1 MKHYLLL
8 PIIVLLSAVS
18 CREMEQDADIMP
30 RNAREASRLVSVRV
44 DFSGSEDTKSVVT
57 ESVEDFT
64 EAYLFAFWATGADA
78 GAPCMT
84 SEGPVAMYTDSKAI
98 NWELPAGEPIEI
110 LAFVN
115 AVEDVRRTLDGW
127 ASGLFPFT
135 KDDLLSFSYSCASA
149 SDLQDLQD
157 REYNMPMT
165 GMVPVTIDP
174 DSPSLTIPVKRLFAK
189 FSISLDVGTWAEEG
203 WTVTAAKV
211 TGARSNTEVPYF
223 YTGDGVGFR
232 QADPSKFSSVDT
244 STAAD
249 LTDLNFRD
257 ADNRS
262 RPVTFYFLE
271 NCQNVSGVASKWSS
285 VFTDLAADVD
295 NCSYLKIIVTADK
308 AGYGQRSFGYRIY
321 LDSTPGSGMNTTFNI
336 VRNTSRSIV
345 LKLGAPQ
352 DGFLWTNSSS
362 ITLAPGESVT
372 IPFETSLKKDE
383 ITITGGLELVSEIVW
398 NPVNAECKTGFPFSG
413 SASLR
418 ARTEAVDGVVTVTGG
433 SSNREIKDE
442 AKVGIATPIV
452 FTPEVPDRRIQFER
466 FNVTVSLTAADHL
479 KMLKQILPE
488 TDWDNL
494 YASNRNII
502 YTVGNLNLLKNN
514 LGIRTAEGSD
524 APFFEGVKLIEVSGQ
539 PTPRATPNRL
549 ILSFKLLNTELASR
563 VQKIDIYNKVMGN
576 AYAENLDVSSAAS
589 LKVAPIGSSSAPYT
603 DNGYTGESDAG
614 YGSAIYDIDI
624 RGYHGNAYF
633 APSALLGGTSVT
645 PTIVASDLEGYSLA
659 MVTGHSWHITEL
671 NGDFLDLNYDGE
683 DVETV
688 LDGVNAGYFKW
699 TYALC
704 TYDSLSI
711 GYWMYYSKMYD
722 VKLQRGHITQFLSSD
737 GFMLRLSNPRND
749 WWNITSEEDYD
760 RINCNY
766 SVTVDGIVGS
776 PYSSINFGDHYVQ
789 YPYREGVG
797 WPQILP
803 VSTVQTSVGGYP
815 PSSLVANGPNIYD
828 IVGMNVAND
837 LRNYGTIKIGV
848 VLENINSG
856 ETIEAIWANVD
867 VIREFTIYAGYQY
880 QQSDYLVNVV
890 TPYNNGNLSRF
901 IPYLYAPYLDQLL
914 GTGTLAKIVST
925 NAENAQGINV
935 VNPSENY
942 YLATNSAEHWYG
954 HGNSGSA
961 SALWDCESGNNNRRC
976 LLQNKVIVYDSPR
989 RVSSNGEYSWYEL
1002 QYAGPIVS
1010 SQVNFGLGHDGHH
1023 SDFVYS
1029 MRSVA
1034 VWNEPKFV
1042 FNGGVTV
1049 GAETTATVSDYLTV
1063 GKHTRVKFEW
1073 KKNVASLVRI
1083 NQYDTRYIVYRT
1095 KTYTSDVEYFGTPMS
1110 GSSSMRTAYY
1120 DPRLSTK
1127 EYLKLYDPT
1136 RAYYRVNWDD
1146 YDDNY
1151 MTVNVNQI
1159 HDALDG
1165 NFSGSYRDENVL
1177 NCHRMNRAYG
1187 LSDSF
1192 WLPGNTLE

>member
-1 MKHYLLL
+1 MKNNLLL

-84 SEGPVAMYTDSKAI
+84 SEGPVALYTDSKTF
-98 NWELPAGEPIEI
+98 NWDLPAGEPIEI

-127 ASGLFPFT
+127 ASGISSFT
-135 KDDLLSFSYSCASA
+135 RDDLLSFKYNCASA

-165 GMVPVTIDP
+165 GRVTVTIDP

-232 QADPSKFSSVDT
+232 QTDPSKFSSVDT

-271 NCQNVSGVASKWSS
+271 NCQNVSGVAGRWNT
-285 VFTDLAADVD
+285 VFTDLGSDVD

-308 AGYGQRSFGYRIY
+308 AGYGQRSFGYRVY
-321 LDSTPGSGMNTTFNI
+321 LDSTPGSGMNSTFNI

-352 DGFLWTNSSS
+352 DGFLWTNSG
-362 ITLAPGESVT
+362 TLILEPGETVT
-372 IPFETSLKKDE
+372 IPFETSLERDE
-383 ITITGGLELVSEIVW
+383 ITVTGGLDLVSEIVW
-398 NPVNAECKTGFPFSG
+398 NSANPECKTGYPFSG
-413 SASLR
+413 SATLR
-418 ARTEAVDGVVTVTGG
+418 ARNDAVDGFVTVTGG

-442 AKVGIATPIV
+442 ARVGIATPVIFNAAV
-452 FTPEVPDRRIQFER
+452 PERRIQFER
-466 FNVTVSLTAADHL
+466 FEVTVSLTSADHL
-479 KMLKQILPE
+479 KILRQIAPD
-488 TDWDNL
+488 TDWYSL
-494 YASNRNII
+494 YSSNHNVI
-502 YTVGNLNLLKNN
+502 YTAGNLQTLTRS

-524 APFFEGVKLIEVSGQ
+524 SPYFEGVKLIGVTGLPS
-539 PTPRATPNRL
+539 PAPNPNRL
-549 ILSFKLLNTELASR
+549 ILSFRLLNTESASR

-576 AYAENLDVSSAAS
+576 TYAENLDVSSAAS
-589 LKVAPIGSSSAPYT
+589 LEVTPVGGSSAPYSN
-603 DNGYTGESDAG
+603 NGYTGETDTY

-624 RGYHGNAYF
+624 RGHEKSVYF
-633 APSALLGGTSVT
+633 APSALLGGTRIT
-645 PTIVASDLEGYSLA
+645 PAIVASDLDGYSIS
-659 MVTGHSWHITEL
+659 MVTGHSWHLTEL
-671 NGDFLDLNYDGE
+671 DGDFLDLDYDGE
-683 DVETV
+683 DVERV

-704 TYDSLSI
+704 SYDSLSI

-722 VKLQRGHITQFLSSD
+722 VKLQKNHISQFLSSD

-760 RINCNY
+760 HIDCHY
-766 SVTVDGIVGS
+766 SVTVDGNSGN
-776 PYSSINFGDHYVQ
+776 PYSSINFGSHYVE

-803 VSTVQTSVGGYP
+803 LSTVQTTVGGYP
-815 PSSLVANGPNIYD
+815 PCNLVANGANIYD
-828 IVGMNVAND
+828 IVGMQVAND
-837 LRNYGTIKIGV
+837 LHNYGRIKIGV

-856 ETIEAIWANVD
+856 ETMEAIWAYAD
-867 VIREFTIYAGYQY
+867 VIREFNIYAGYQY
-880 QQSDYLVNVV
+880 QQNNYLTSIT
-890 TPYNNGNLSRF
+890 TPYNNGYLSRF
-901 IPYLYAPYLDQLL
+901 IPYLYAPQLDELL
-914 GTGTLAKIVST
+914 GTGTLTKIVST
-925 NAENAQGINV
+925 TAENSTGINV
-935 VNPSENY
+935 INPSENFY
-942 YLATNSAEHWYG
+942 IATNSAEHWYG
-954 HGNSGSA
+954 HGNHGSS
-961 SALWDCESGNNNRRC
+961 SALWDCESGNDNRRC
-976 LLQNKVIVYDSPR
+976 LQQNKVIVYDSPR
-989 RVSSNGEYSWYEL
+989 RVSSNGEYSWYEF

-1010 SQVNFGLGHDGHH
+1010 SQINFGLGHDGHH

-1029 MRSVA
+1029 MRSIA
-1034 VWNEPKFV
+1034 VWNEPRFKFV
-1042 FNGGVTV
+1042 GGVTV
-1049 GAETTATVSDYLTV
+1049 GGETTATAADYLTI
-1063 GKHTRVKFEW
+1063 GKYCRVRFEW
-1073 KKNVASLVRI
+1073 KKNEVPLTKI
-1083 NQYDTRYIVYRT
+1083 NGYDTRYIVYRT
-1095 KTYTSDVEYFGTPMS
+1095 KTYTSDLSYFGTPMS
-1110 GSSSMRTAYY
+1110 SSSTMRTAYY
-1120 DPRLSTK
+1120 DPRRSMS

-1136 RAYYRVNWDD
+1136 KPYYRVNWDD

-1151 MTVNVNQI
+1151 MTVTTSQI
-1159 HDALDG
+1159 HQAPDG
-1165 NFSGSYRDENVL
+1165 NFSGSYRDENVYDS
-1177 NCHRMNRAYG
+1177 HRMNRAYG
-1187 LSDSF
+1187 ISDSF
-1192 WLPGNTLE
+1192 WLPGNMLE